1 MSRSKFQ
8 IAENIVFAD
17 VEATKKFYSTQNH
30 ISEDCTCGDCIY
42 YLNHFIKQ
50 PFEIFNVLSNLGID
64 LEKNLNSEP
73 TGVWSIVD
81 DENILQ
87 HCNQTCQVVG
97 SVNSDFTYK
106 KQELGYNV
114 KASFSKD
121 ENDKVLIELNF
132 GKIS

>member
-1 MSRSKFQ
+1 MSICQFQ
-8 IAENIVFAD
+8 IAENFVIVD
-17 VEATKKFYSTQNH
+17 VEATKKFYLAQNH
-30 ISEDCTCGDCIY
+30 ISEDCACGYCAY

-50 PFEIFNVLSNLGID
+50 PFEIFNLLSNLGID

-87 HCNQTCQVVG
+87 HCNQTFQVVG

-114 KASFSKD
+114 KASFLKV
-121 ENDKVLIELNF
+121 EKDKVFIELNF
-132 GKIS
+132 GK